1 LSCALAQHSTGLVLS
16 QVPDLFD
23 VWRRSKVRIF
33 YLLEDSVKNQKS
45 LSLRSLLTAAA
56 LAALSFVS
64 TVANAQVVL
73 TASSWLPPTH
83 TLSQSQAQWCE
94 EVSKATSARVKCNI
108 LPKAVVAPAGT
119 FDAVR
124 DGLADLSF
132 SVHGYTPGR
141 YTLSQIVELPFAGD
155 NPVATSI
162 AYQKI
167 YEKHLA
173 KVDEHKGL
181 KVITVFT
188 HGPGALFNTKR
199 PVQSLADMQGLKFR
213 VGGGMVNEVG
223 KAMGV
228 NVTLKPAPESYE
240 LLSSGVMDGVF
251 FPAESIE
258 SFKLEK
264 LIKHRTSFPGG
275 LYNTSFAFVM
285 NEGTWKKIAKAD
297 QDAINK
303 LSGEHAAKIFG
314 LGWDKVDRRGSAFM
328 QANGVQAQNASKAF
342 VEEVRGKVGGL
353 EQKFFAD
360 AKAKG
365 LANPEQVLKE
375 YRAEIA
381 KQL

>member
-1 LSCALAQHSTGLVLS
+1 LKNLSNANL
-16 QVPDLFD
+16 
-23 VWRRSKVRIF
+23 R
-33 YLLEDSVKNQKS
+33 
-45 LSLRSLLTAAA
+45 SLRSL
-56 LAALSFVS
+56 VS
-64 TVANAQVVL
+64 TVSVASVTAGAFLYMPLANAQVVL

-83 TLSQSQAQWCE
+83 TLSLSQAQWCD

-108 LPKAVVAPAGT
+108 LPKAVVAPPGT

-141 YTLSQIVELPFAGD
+141 YTLSQLVELPFAGD

-162 AYQKI
+162 AYQKVF
-167 YEKHLA
+167 EKHLA
-173 KVDEHKGL
+173 KANEHKGL

-188 HGPGALFNTKR
+188 HGPGAIFNTKK
-199 PVQSLADMQGLKFR
+199 PIQSLADMQGLKFR

-223 KAMGV
+223 KALGA

-285 NEGTWKKIAKAD
+285 NEGTWNKIAKAD
-297 QDAINK
+297 QDIINK
-303 LSGEHAAKIFG
+303 LSGEYAAKIFG
-314 LGWDKVDRRGSAFM
+314 LGWDKVDRRGTAFM
-328 QANGVQAQNASKAF
+328 QANGVNVQNASKAF
-342 VEEVRGKVGGL
+342 VDEVRSKVSTL
-353 EQKFFAD
+353 EQKFFVD
-360 AKAKG
+360 AKSKG

>member
-1 LSCALAQHSTGLVLS
+1 METT
-16 QVPDLFD
+16 
-23 VWRRSKVRIF
+23 
-33 YLLEDSVKNQKS
+33 VKFQNNQN
-45 LSLRSLLTAAA
+45 LRAAA
-56 LAALSFVS
+56 IFAAIASCFS
-64 TVANAQVVL
+64 ASASAQVVL
-73 TASSWLPPTH
+73 TASSWLPPSH

-94 EVSKATSARVKCNI
+94 EVAKATSARVKCNI
-108 LPKAVVAPAGT
+108 LPKAVVAPPGT

-141 YTLSQIVELPFAGD
+141 YTLTQLAELPFAGD

-162 AYQKI
+162 AYQRV

-173 KVDEHKGL
+173 KVNEHKGL

-188 HGPGALFNTKR
+188 HGPGALFNTKK
-199 PVQSLADMQGLKFR
+199 PIQSLADMQGLKFR
-213 VGGGMVNEVG
+213 VGGGMVNDVG
-223 KAMGV
+223 KALGV

-264 LIKHRTSFPGG
+264 LIKHRTTFPGG

-285 NEGTWKKIAKAD
+285 NEATWGKISKTD
-297 QDAINK
+297 QDAITK

-314 LGWDKVDRRGSAFM
+314 NGWDKVDRRGSAFM
-328 QANGVQAQNASKAF
+328 QANGVQVTNASKAF
-342 VEEVRGKVGGL
+342 IDEVKAKTITL
-353 EQKFFAD
+353 EQKFIAD

-365 LANPEQVLKE
+365 LANPEQVLKD

-381 KQL
+381 KAL